1 MKRHYIELWALLA
14 LAFVIFAVASAF
26 DMPFKSAGIVDTL
39 MAKHEEPDSALDII
53 ADPEPEVLINPCD
66 TTAQTILLIGDSMLE
81 GLGPRLAA
89 YAAHNGHT
97 LYSVIWYSSTSEIW
111 GRSDKLRR
119 YIDRLKPT
127 YIFICLGAN
136 ELFVRDIAS
145 HRRKYV
151 EAILRDVGDIPYLWI
166 GPPNWADDTGINDL
180 IASATSQG
188 AYYRSKGMQFE
199 RGADGAHPTPAS
211 AAAWLDSVVRWMP
224 AHALRP
230 IRLDIPEEATA
241 RPSRTFVHQP
251 SER

>member
-1 MKRHYIELWALLA
+1 MNPDT
-14 LAFVIFAVASAF
+14 VAVAK
-26 DMPFKSAGIVDTL
+26 P
-39 MAKHEEPDSALDII
+39 
-53 ADPEPEVLINPCD
+53 D
-66 TTAQTILLIGDSMLE
+66 TTSHNILIFGDSMLE

-180 IASATSQG
+180 IASATPQG
-188 AYYRSKGMQFE
+188 AYFRSKGMQFE